1 MSNELYEH
9 KRSDTVKWVIS
20 FFLILVLLVGM
31 VGTWVFLLREDET
44 PPAEEEQTEQAAV
57 TDGEGN
63 AMDADMVYPMPAKM
77 SFNAQTFAQF
87 GEPGSAAVTSE
98 KSVEVRIEAYVIPE
112 NANNREVDFSVAWGE
127 GAQRSAEPVTD
138 YVTVTPESD
147 GSRIAS
153 VVCKKAFDDDTILIT
168 ATTRDGGFQATCTV
182 RSVGIAEGMEIT
194 SSDAEKTSSAER
206 GEYYVLGTNK
216 TYTFDVVLS
225 DLFDDVQS
233 ELSVEVSG
241 AGALYFGN
249 GSYNDGGYL
258 NYTNVV
264 QKDLSELA
272 DKFITSAELSGTT
285 LTVKTGSQ
293 VVENYYSSRGPD
305 EDYVTEIF
313 YDRYVVE
320 VRDDTMGFKT
330 AGDTFNNQNAK
341 YNAENIGS
349 CYFTVTVKDEVSG
362 LSQSIRL
369 WLVSSVNGIALSA
382 KTMEF

>member
-1 MSNELYEH
+1 MGKRQDGHGLYGQGGEAPEH
-9 KRSDTVKWVIS
+9 GS
-20 FFLILVLLVGM
+20 
-31 VGTWVFLLREDET
+31 
-44 PPAEEEQTEQAAV
+44 EE
-57 TDGEGN
+57 
-63 AMDADMVYPMPAKM
+63 
-77 SFNAQTFAQF
+77 
-87 GEPGSAAVTSE
+87 
-98 KSVEVRIEAYVIPE
+98 
-112 NANNREVDFSVAWGE
+112 
-127 GAQRSAEPVTD
+127 VTD
-138 YVTVTPESD
+138 YLTVTPESD

-168 ATTRDGGFQATCTV
+168 ATTRDGGFTATCTV
-182 RSVGIAEGMEIT
+182 RFVGIAEGMAIT
-194 SSDAEKTSSAER
+194 SSDAEKMSSAER

-225 DLFDDVQS
+225 NLFDDVQS

-249 GSYNDGGYL
+249 ASYNDGGYL

-264 QKDLSELA
+264 QRDLSELA
-272 DKFITSAELSGTT
+272 DKFIMSAELSGTT

-293 VVENYYSSRGPD
+293 VVENYYSSWGPD

-349 CYFTVTVKDEVSG
+349 CYFTVTVKDDVSG

>member
-9 KRSDTVKWVIS
+9 KRSDTVKWILTLIA
-20 FFLILVLLVGM
+20 FILVGVMLAGIILG
-31 VGTWVFLLREDET
+31 WFEREET
-44 PPAEEEQTEQAAV
+44 PVEEDQTAV
-57 TDGEGN
+57 MDGYGN
-63 AMDADMVYPMPAKM
+63 AMDTETLYRMPESM
-77 SFNAQTFAQF
+77 TFT
-87 GEPGSAAVTSE
+87 SAALTSE
-98 KSVEVRIEAYVIPE
+98 QGAQVRIEAYVYPE
-112 NANNREVDFSVAWGE
+112 NAANREVDYTVKWPAAPEHGSE
-127 GAQRSAEPVTD
+127 EVTD
-138 YVTVTPESD
+138 YLTVTPESD

-168 ATTRDGGFQATCTV
+168 ATTRDGGFTATCTV
-182 RSVGIAEGMEIT
+182 RFVGIAEGMAIT

-225 DLFDDVQS
+225 NLFDDVQS
-233 ELSVEVSG
+233 EPSVEVSG

-264 QKDLSELA
+264 QRELSELA
-272 DKFITSAELSGTT
+272 DKFITSAELSGTI

-293 VVENYYSSRGPD
+293 VVENYYSSWGPD

-349 CYFTVTVKDEVSG
+349 CYFTLTVKDEVSG